1 MRILLW
7 LSCVFYLVSCQQNL
21 PQKGE
26 LRIGVAQLPMSLD
39 PRFATDAASHKIQ
52 QLMHRGL
59 VKLDEHWKPQP
70 DVARSWEHPSPLV
83 WVFHL
88 RHGIFFHDGSRLTAN
103 DVQITLETLLDKKNA
118 SPLRAGFAAI
128 EHVQAIN
135 DDTLQIRLKKPDSSL
150 LTRLSLGILPANY
163 AKKKTNPHQT
173 MGCGVFKLA
182 SWHGNHLILQRVM
195 KIPESNIQRLHFL
208 RVKEAVTRS
217 LKLVRGEID
226 FMQNDLPAELLPY
239 LKRQKQLRIATQAS
253 TTFSYIGM
261 NFQDAILKDV
271 RVRKALALAI
281 NRSRLKQALL
291 SDLPILAETVLTPK
305 HWASTKLALTPFNP
319 QKAEILL
326 DKAGFPRNSLGIR
339 FHLTYRTSTSATRLR
354 LASAIADMWRK
365 VGVDVSV
372 ESMEWGGFYAR
383 IKRGDFQVFSL
394 SWVSIA
400 DPDIY
405 RWMLHSSMWPPKGAN
420 RGRYA
425 NKDVDTWLDEA
436 QNSQTL
442 VERQVLYAKIQ
453 YKMQQDVVYIPLWYE
468 PVIAVFN
475 QQLQG
480 FKVTSDGGYMG
491 LLHANLHALSNTP

>member
-1 MRILLW
+1 MRFILCLGC
-7 LSCVFYLVSCQQNL
+7 LFYLIGCQQSI
-21 PQKGE
+21 PEKGE

-59 VKLDEHWKPQP
+59 VKLDEHWMPTP
-70 DVARSWEHPSPLV
+70 DVARSWEHPTPLL

-88 RHGIFFHDGSRLTAN
+88 RHDVIFHDGSALTAN
-103 DVQITLETLLDKKNA
+103 DVKATLDSLLNKKNA

-128 EHVQAIN
+128 KAVQAIDN
-135 DDTLQIRLKKPDSSL
+135 HTLQIRLTKPDASL
-150 LTRLSLGILPANY
+150 LTRLSLGILPASY
-163 AKKKTNPHQT
+163 TKKKTNPHAT
-173 MGCGVFKLA
+173 MGCGAFKLA
-182 SWHGNHLILQRVM
+182 SWHGNDLILQRVIQSP
-195 KIPESNIQRLHFL
+195 KSNIQRLHFL

-226 FMQNDLPAELLPY
+226 LMQNDIPPELLPY
-239 LKRQKQLRIATQAS
+239 LTRQKNLTIETQAS

-261 NFQDAILKDV
+261 NLQDRILKDI
-271 RVRKALALAI
+271 RVRQALALAI

-291 SDLPILAETVLTPK
+291 SDLPVLAETILTPK
-305 HWASTKLALTPFNP
+305 HWAATALTLTPFDP
-319 QKAEILL
+319 KQAEKLL
-326 DKAGFPRNSLGIR
+326 DEAGFPRNTQGVR
-339 FHLTYRTSTSATRLR
+339 FHLTYRTSTNATRLR
-354 LASAIADMWRK
+354 LASAIADMWQK
-365 VGVDVSV
+365 IGVDVSV

-405 RWMLHSSMWPPKGAN
+405 RWVLHSSMWSPKGAN

-436 QNSQTL
+436 QASQNIA
-442 VERQVLYAKIQ
+442 ERKMLYAKIQ
-453 YKMQQDVVYIPLWYE
+453 TKMKQDVVYIPLWYE

-475 QQLQG
+475 EKIQD

-491 LLHANLHALSNTP
+491 LLHANIQE

>member
-21 PQKGE
+21 PQQGE

-59 VKLDEHWKPQP
+59 VKLDDHWKPQP

-103 DVQITLETLLDKKNA
+103 DVQVTLETLLDKKNA

-135 DDTLQIRLKKPDSSL
+135 DDTLQIRLKKPDASL

-173 MGCGVFKLA
+173 IGCGVFKLA
-182 SWHGNHLILQRVM
+182 SWHGNHLILQRVI
-195 KIPESNIQRLHFL
+195 KSPESNIQRLHFL

-226 FMQNDLPAELLPY
+226 LMQNDLPAELLPY

-326 DKAGFPRNSLGIR
+326 DKAGFPRNSLG
-339 FHLTYRTSTSATRLR
+339 
-354 LASAIADMWRK
+354 
-365 VGVDVSV
+365 
-372 ESMEWGGFYAR
+372 
-383 IKRGDFQVFSL
+383 
-394 SWVSIA
+394 
-400 DPDIY
+400 
-405 RWMLHSSMWPPKGAN
+405 
-420 RGRYA
+420 
-425 NKDVDTWLDEA
+425 
-436 QNSQTL
+436 
-442 VERQVLYAKIQ
+442 
-453 YKMQQDVVYIPLWYE
+453 
-468 PVIAVFN
+468 
-475 QQLQG
+475 
-480 FKVTSDGGYMG
+480 
-491 LLHANLHALSNTP
+491 